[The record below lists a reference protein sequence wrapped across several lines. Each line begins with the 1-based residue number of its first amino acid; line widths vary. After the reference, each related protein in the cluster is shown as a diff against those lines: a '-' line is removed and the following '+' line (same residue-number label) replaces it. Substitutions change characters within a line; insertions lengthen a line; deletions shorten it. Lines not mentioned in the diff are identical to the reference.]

1 MEIDQQHVSESDIPV
16 QFAEPTPLPASPDN
30 PPWNSWVAVGVW
42 AFSVMMIVFL
52 PAVFLV
58 PYLAYAGVITQDAL
72 SLAEFAS
79 TNPAAIVVQML
90 AIIPAHIL
98 TLAFAW
104 LVVTRRGQ
112 FSFRQTLGWTSGGIR
127 WWHHVLIFL
136 AFFGLAAVVSTLIPE
151 SENQLTRILKSS
163 RTAVFVIALMA
174 TFTAPLVEEVVYRG
188 VLYSAFQRAAGK
200 VVAVVAVT
208 LIFSLV
214 HVPQYYESLSTVLL
228 LTVLSLILTLMRVY
242 SGSLLPSIIFHTIV
256 NGVQSIALIAEP
268 YVVPPA
274 GEPQAAAVFFLLK

>member
-1 MEIDQQHVSESDIPV
+1 MEIDRQHISETDVPV
-16 QFAEPTPLPASPDN
+16 PIAEPAALLVSPDN
-30 PPWNSWVAVGVW
+30 PPWNSWVAVGLW
-42 AFSVMMIVFL
+42 AFSVMLIVFL
-52 PAVFLV
+52 PAILLV

-79 TNPAAIVVQML
+79 TNPTAIVVQML
-90 AIIPAHIL
+90 AIVPAHLL

-104 LVVTRRGQ
+104 IIVTRRGH

-127 WWHHVLIFL
+127 WWHHVLIFF

-163 RTAVFVIALMA
+163 RTAVFVVALMA

-188 VLYSAFQRAAGK
+188 VLYSAFQRTAGK
-200 VVAVVAVT
+200 VFAVVAVT

-214 HVPQYYESLSTVLL
+214 HVPQYYESPSTIIL

-268 YVVPPA
+268 YVVPPI
-274 GEPQAAAVFFLLK
+274 GEPHTAAVFFLLK